1 MISRFSA
8 VRRSMLSVTLL
19 LIGVAALT
27 VRPAD
32 GQVTTRLAANER
44 LDPGSTIG
52 AGFLAVSHDSERP
65 AEFVLTAHRIRDD
78 RVVATHRSSSF
89 RVAPDR
95 PFRLDERYLPGP
107 RFYDGKVAGE
117 IVMGPS
123 PVPLAS
129 GERDPNV
136 WWTRLQDQFIT
147 DWGEFRSLKEWRGR
161 DALLLI
167 VSPADARLR
176 REAMG
181 HPMLVRLET
190 PRR

>member
-1 MISRFSA
+1 MIHRFST
-8 VRRSMLSVTLL
+8 VGPSVMSVTLL

-27 VRPAD
+27 ARPVD

-44 LDPGSTIG
+44 LDPGPAIG
-52 AGFLAVSHDSERP
+52 AGFLTVSHDSERP
-65 AEFVLTAHRIRDD
+65 AELVLTAHRIRDD
-78 RVVATHRSSSF
+78 RVVATHRSGSF

-95 PFRLDERYLPGP
+95 PFRLDERYLPET

-129 GERDPNV
+129 DERDPNV
-136 WWTRLQDQFIT
+136 WWTRLQDRFIT
-147 DWGEFRSLKEWRGR
+147 EWGEFAPLKEWQGR

-167 VSPADARLR
+167 VGPSDARLR
-176 REAMG
+176 SEAMG
-181 HPMLVRLET
+181 HPMLVRLEA
-190 PRR
+190 PSR